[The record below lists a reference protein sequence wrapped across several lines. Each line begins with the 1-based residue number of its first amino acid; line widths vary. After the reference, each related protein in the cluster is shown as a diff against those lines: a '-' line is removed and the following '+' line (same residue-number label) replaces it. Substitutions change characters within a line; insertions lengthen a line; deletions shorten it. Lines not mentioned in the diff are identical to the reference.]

1 MDFIKWATSPWGQSI
16 PQHVGWW
23 LIWVAIIAGF
33 SFMIVHALYVRIF
46 SPRKVFAKNETP
58 VAPEQ
63 VPERV
68 PRHSLAARIFHW
80 VMAAAMFVLLF
91 TAFLPKLG
99 VHFNWI
105 LYHWIA
111 GVVLTISIVFHV
123 IHSSFFMSAGSIW
136 PDKTDIRDAFRR
148 LLRFSGKPAPPPRRF
163 AKYPLE
169 NKFYHL
175 CIVVAG
181 LAVIGTGV
189 FMLKRIN
196 TPLFT
201 RNPYVFSDMTWGLMY
216 VLHGLAGIG
225 LIALVIVHVYMG
237 LRPEKMP
244 ITKSMIFGWMHR
256 DFYLEEH
263 DPERWAVKQ
272 ASQTQK
278 KRGLAAS
285 DAD

>member
-1 MDFIKWATSPWGQSI
+1 MGLIKWTTSPWGQLI
-16 PQHVGWW
+16 PEHVAWY

-33 SFMIVHALYVRIF
+33 CFMIVHALYIRAF
-46 SPRKVFAKNETP
+46 SPRKVFAKNEAP

-80 VMAAAMFVLLF
+80 VMAAAMFTLLF

-123 IHSSFFMSAGSIW
+123 IHSSFFQDAGSIW

-148 LLRFSGKPAPPPRRF
+148 LLRFTGKPAPPPTRF

-175 CIVVAG
+175 CIVLAG

-196 TPLFT
+196 TPFFT

-216 VLHGLAGIG
+216 VLHGLAGIA

-244 ITKSMIFGWMHR
+244 ITKSMIFGWMSR

-263 DPERWAVKQ
+263 DPKRWAIKQ
-272 ASQTQK
+272 SKQSQK